1 MLVISKNKVEFINNV
16 FLLQDPTKKIP
27 VKFNIKDPDKYNAL
41 IRFIDM
47 GPIGGIIL
55 GEYNIKNGF
64 LNEPVVFPND
74 IQYVK
79 IEVELYD
86 KSSEEGKIIFGE
98 ANIIHYYLLGDPK
111 SKVYDPVIHSLIE
124 GYRKQEERITLLEKA
139 LAKKITEGAIF

>member
-111 SKVYDPVIHSLIE
+111 SKVYPVIHSLIE
-124 GYRKQEERITLLEKA
+124 GYRKQEEE
-139 LAKKITEGAIF
+139 